1 MGQKN
6 ILCGHVSHPL
16 LEANFFLLPFSAK
29 FLARE
34 FCIQL
39 FPLPNLPSAF
49 FGNFYF
55 YQSTVDLL
63 LNYFSTLM
71 LFNSLFLN
79 TILKLLFCKVYTLS
93 ETSYETELSYFL
105 HTYTLSLC
113 HFSYLPLPN
122 ISISDFL
129 FYQSSITLFC
139 THPSKPQHEI
149 YCKFPFRIVCFLFN

>member
-55 YQSTVDLL
+55 YQSTVDLP

-105 HTYTLSLC
+105 HTYTLSLSLSLLLSSSTQYKYIR
-113 HFSYLPLPN
+113 FFIL
-122 ISISDFL
+122 SI
-129 FYQSSITLFC
+129 
-139 THPSKPQHEI
+139 
-149 YCKFPFRIVCFLFN
+149 FNYTILYTSFQTPT

>member
-1 MGQKN
+1 MYPTHFQRPT
-6 ILCGHVSHPL
+6 S
-16 LEANFFLLPFSAK
+16 FS
-29 FLARE
+29 
-34 FCIQL
+34 
-39 FPLPNLPSAF
+39 FPSLPNFLQENFVFNYFHFQTYHLLF
-49 FGNFYF
+49 FCNFYF

-105 HTYTLSLC
+105 HTYTLSLSLC

-139 THPSKPQHEI
+139 THPAKPQHEI